1 MVVVVV
7 VFTAVSVVV
16 VVVFTAVSV
25 VVVVVFTAVSV
36 VVVVVTAVLVVVA
49 VPVVVFAVVV
59 ATGHGAYCGGR
70 GVKSTVQFAFFASVL
85 HRADGGRSMKAIYYE
100 EHGSTDVLQ
109 YGEFS
114 DPEIGSEE
122 VLVDIKA
129 GGLNHLDVWTR
140 KGMPSPEELP
150 HIPGSDG
157 AGVVAD
163 VGEDVTRFEEGDR
176 VVVDP
181 NLFCG
186 KCEFC
191 RKGETSLCVDFKMI
205 GEHVR
210 GVHSEQTALHE
221 DNLISLPDDVD
232 FVTAASAPLVFQT
245 AWRMLVT
252 RADIQQ
258 NDSVLVH
265 GASGGVGHAAVQ
277 IAANEG
283 CEVFATASSEEKLD
297 YASDIGADHLINY
310 EEVDFNDEIK
320 EMTDGRGVDVVVDHI
335 GEATWDGSL
344 SVAARGGTIVTCGA
358 TSGISPE
365 TNIPK
370 VFWKQLDILGSTMGT
385 PGEMDD
391 VMAKV
396 FDGTFEPHV
405 REVLPMSEIE
415 RGHEILEGREGFGS
429 VVVVP
434 DSEYDPDSYE

>member
-1 MVVVVV
+1 
-7 VFTAVSVVV
+7 
-16 VVVFTAVSV
+16 
-25 VVVVVFTAVSV
+25 
-36 VVVVVTAVLVVVA
+36 
-49 VPVVVFAVVV
+49 
-59 ATGHGAYCGGR
+59 
-70 GVKSTVQFAFFASVL
+70 
-85 HRADGGRSMKAIYYE
+85 MKAIFYE

-109 YGEFS
+109 YDEFD
-114 DPEIGSEE
+114 DPEVGPEE

-157 AGVVAD
+157 AGVVSE
-163 VGEDVTRFEEGDR
+163 VGDR

-181 NLFCG
+181 GLYCG
-186 KCEFC
+186 ECEFC
-191 RKGETSLCVDFKMI
+191 RKGEQSMCVDYKMM

-210 GVHSEQTALHE
+210 GVHSELAAVPE
-221 DNLISLPDDVD
+221 DNLITLPEDVD

-245 AWRMLVT
+245 AWRMLMT
-252 RADIQQ
+252 RVGIDQS
-258 NDSVLVH
+258 DSVLVL
-265 GASGGVGHAAVQ
+265 GASGGVGHACVQ

-297 YASDIGADHLINY
+297 LARECGADHLINY
-310 EEVDFNDEIK
+310 EEEDFADAAK
-320 EMTDGRGVDVVVDHI
+320 ELTDGRGVDVVVDHV
-335 GEATWDGSL
+335 GEATWDTSL
-344 SVAARGGTIVTCGA
+344 SAAANGGSIVTCGA

-385 PGEMDD
+385 PGEMDE

-405 REVLPMSEIE
+405 REVLPMSEIV
-415 RGHEILEGREGFGS
+415 RGHEILESREGFGS

-434 DSEYDPDSYE
+434 DEDYEAGSYE